1 MTDLTGEARGAETG
15 TPDRAAAGPTS
26 GTVTVRYWAAAR
38 SAAGTETDELSVEGP
53 VTLAEV
59 TGRAAALHPEG
70 RLPQVLGICSVLIG
84 DRPAGGADPDTVTVN
99 PGDRVEYL
107 PPFAGG

>member
-1 MTDLTGEARGAETG
+1 MSDLTGEPRGTETG
-15 TPDRAAAGPTS
+15 MPHPAAHPAT
-26 GTVTVRYWAAAR
+26 GTVTVGYWAAAR
-38 SAAGTETDELSVEGP
+38 SAAGTASDELAVEGP
-53 VTLAEV
+53 VSLAEV
-59 TGRAAALHPEG
+59 TRRAAALHPDG

-84 DRPAGGADPDTVTVN
+84 DRPVGGADPATVTVR

>member
-1 MTDLTGEARGAETG
+1 MSAS
-15 TPDRAAAGPTS
+15 PI
-26 GTVTVRYWAAAR
+26 VVRYWAAAR
-38 SAAGTETDELSVEGP
+38 SAAGTESDDIAVDGP
-53 VTLAEV
+53 VSLAEV
-59 TGRAAALHPEG
+59 TRRAAALHPDT

-84 DRPAGGADPDTVTVN
+84 DRPAGGADPAAVTVH